1 MSLNISELRR
11 GAEAG
16 SCADQCVLGLCYL
29 YGTEV
34 EVNYQEALRWLSA
47 AAEQGASRAVLN
59 LGYMYA
65 KGLGTTKNMPEAI
78 RHFEAVA
85 RPADSSDAFLAR
97 MELGR
102 LFARGE
108 GVPVDRKAALEWYS
122 SAIAIA
128 PPEGFADEFQEARG
142 FVASAG

>member
-1 MSLNISELRR
+1 
-11 GAEAG
+11 
-16 SCADQCVLGLCYL
+16 
-29 YGTEV
+29 
-34 EVNYQEALRWLSA
+34 
-47 AAEQGASRAVLN
+47 
-59 LGYMYA
+59 MYA

-102 LFARGE
+102 LFARGD
-108 GVPVDRKAALEWYS
+108 GVAVDRKAGREWYS

-128 PPEGFADEFQEARG
+128 PPEGFAKEVNEARA
-142 FVASAG
+142 FVVGAG

>member
-1 MSLNISELRR
+1 MSLNIPELRR
-11 GAEAG
+11 RAEAG

-29 YGTEV
+29 YGREV
-34 EVNYQEALRWLSA
+34 ETNYDEAFRWLTA

-65 KGLGTTKNMPEAI
+65 KGRGTAKNMPEAI

-85 RPADSSDAFLAR
+85 LPAHSSDAFLAR

-108 GVPVDRKAALEWYS
+108 GVSVDRKAALEWYS

-128 PPEGFADEFQEARG
+128 PPDGFADELNEARA
-142 FVASAG
+142 FVARAG